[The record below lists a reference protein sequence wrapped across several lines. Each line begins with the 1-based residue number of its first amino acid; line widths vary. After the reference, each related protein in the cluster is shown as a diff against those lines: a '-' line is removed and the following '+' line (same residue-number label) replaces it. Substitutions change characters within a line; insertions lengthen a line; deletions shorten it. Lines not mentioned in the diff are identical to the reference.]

1 MQMVDRVHR
10 MLSEKLKP
18 GDRAVDGTVGNGW
31 DTLKL
36 CELVGP
42 EGKVYGF
49 DIQEEAVLKTKERLT
64 RAGYG
69 ERAELFCC
77 SHSEAGRRIDEK
89 IQAFT
94 MNLGYLPGGDKQIVT
109 RKESTV
115 EALKALT
122 GLLSPGGL
130 GLILVYYGHPGGL
143 EEKAAVEKFMEEMPS
158 DWGEILRTE
167 IVNRKNCPP
176 ILYIMEKK

>member
-1 MQMVDRVHR
+1 MQMVDRVHQI
-10 MLSEKLKP
+10 LSAKLKP
-18 GDRAVDGTVGNGW
+18 GDRAADATMGNGW

-36 CELVGP
+36 CELVGESGKFYGLDIP
-42 EGKVYGF
+42 E
-49 DIQEEAVLKTKERLT
+49 IAVLTTKERLAK
-64 RAGYG
+64 AGFM

-77 SHSEAGRRIDEK
+77 SHSEAGERIHEN

-109 RKESTV
+109 RSESTV
-115 EALKALT
+115 AALKVLT
-122 GLLSPGGL
+122 QLLSSGGL
-130 GLILVYYGHPGGL
+130 GLVLIYYGHPGGK
-143 EEKAAVEKFMEEMPS
+143 EEKEAVETFMQEMPS
-158 DWGEILRTE
+158 GWGEILRTE

>member
-1 MQMVDRVHR
+1 MQMVDRVHHI
-10 MLSEKLKP
+10 LSEKLKP
-18 GDRAVDGTVGNGW
+18 GDRAADATVGNGW

-36 CELVGP
+36 CELVG
-42 EGKVYGF
+42 EKGKVYGF
-49 DIQEEAVLKTKERLT
+49 DIQKEAIQKTKERL
-64 RAGYG
+64 RQAGC
-69 ERAELFCC
+69 EDRAELFCC
-77 SHSEAGRRIDEK
+77 SHSEANQRIHEH

-109 RKESTV
+109 RSESTV
-115 EALKALT
+115 AALKALT
-122 GLLSPGGL
+122 ELLSSGGV
-130 GLILVYYGHPGGL
+130 GLVLVYYGHPGGS
-143 EEKAAVEKFMEEMPS
+143 EEKAAVETFMETLPS

>member
-64 RAGYG
+64 QAGYA

-77 SHSEAGRRIDEK
+77 SHSEAGRRI
-89 IQAFT
+89 
-94 MNLGYLPGGDKQIVT
+94 
-109 RKESTV
+109 
-115 EALKALT
+115 
-122 GLLSPGGL
+122 
-130 GLILVYYGHPGGL
+130 
-143 EEKAAVEKFMEEMPS
+143 EEKS
-158 DWGEILRTE
+158 RRLQ
-167 IVNRKNCPP
+167 
-176 ILYIMEKK
+176 